1 MSEVKKS
8 IKKRKR
14 GAPVRLELLTK
25 CSADIKAFLIEML
38 GIKKN
43 EIFELPGPLDLTFF
57 SKFAGVKGF
66 ESLCFAPIRPVN
78 PPADFW
84 GYTDILR
91 PSGRRT
97 GWSTTPTRA
106 STWWCALSSRPPRM
120 KTCWPSSRRCTVSP
134 ETPPLWRR

>member
-1 MSEVKKS
+1 MKKS

-25 CSADIKAFLIEML
+25 CSGDIKAFLIEML

-43 EIFELPGPLDLTFF
+43 EIYELPGPLDLTFF

-84 GYTDILR
+84 GYTDIFEV
-91 PSGRRT
+91 
-97 GWSTTPTRA
+97 
-106 STWWCALSSRPPRM
+106 
-120 KTCWPSSRRCTVSP
+120 CTLLLV
-134 ETPPLWRR
+134 EIVEERLVLINYDI